1 MRKLRLGLSSRE
13 AEIVETVYLD
23 SAVLDEVLFAASR
36 TALEIVGA
44 LAGYAIRDAVY
55 ISSWKHLE
63 GHVSEDEFRIET
75 CALVGYA
82 EALTTQRMLGIIH
95 SHPSG
100 QAVISLWDSHF
111 AARSPYLWLIVARNQ
126 RLFRS
131 YVHRGNGVVI
141 ELRSCTF

>member
-63 GHVSEDEFRIET
+63 GHVSEDEFPHRDMRSRRLCGGT
-75 CALVGYA
+75 DDA
-82 EALTTQRMLGIIH
+82 ENAWHHSLSPFRAGSDQPLGQSFRRTITLSMAH
-95 SHPSG
+95 SSKEPKAFPQLCS
-100 QAVISLWDSHF
+100 
-111 AARSPYLWLIVARNQ
+111 
-126 RLFRS
+126 
-131 YVHRGNGVVI
+131 
-141 ELRSCTF
+141 